1 MKKLTLLF
9 LVLFMIVSCPLS
21 VFAETEEQVAQDI
34 TETLEDIE
42 ETVTETET
50 FTEDTIIYDSTDYTL
65 QLEVLHDDLQQT
77 ITAIMVGNFIMCVA
91 LSIFVIRIFI

>member
-21 VFAETEEQVAQDI
+21 VFAETEEQATQEI
-34 TETLEDIE
+34 TETVLDTE
-42 ETVTETET
+42 ETVIE
-50 FTEDTIIYDSTDYTL
+50 EDTIIYDSTDYTL